1 MPALY
6 HENLMQNGVKGWS
19 LGERWSFTISA
30 FILSASFMMPYRL
43 IPLISALKEFK
54 FFVAVGPSI
63 PFGPVQIH
71 RKLRISGGTWMIWF
85 LGSLKSP
92 KPFRELWKHLKL
104 DFSKIFSSILDV
116 IGIQPLKIIYVSN
129 LGKTLR
135 VSNNIQCFQRF
146 KTFQHFQVFV
156 LS

>member
-1 MPALY
+1 MPELY

-54 FFVAVGPSI
+54 FFVAVGPSV

-71 RKLRISGGTWMIWF
+71 PKLRIWF
-85 LGSLKSP
+85 LGPLKSP

-116 IGIQPLKIIYVSN
+116 IGIQPLKIIYVSY